1 MQLVDDDGCMFQPF
15 LAEQIACD
23 AARREDLLIVLESA
37 QHIDGEP
44 GDSIAKAI
52 KFVPELL
59 AQEEYSVDQEM
70 AQSMN

>member
-37 QHIDGEP
+37 QQIDGEP
-44 GDSIAKAI
+44 GDSIAKTV
-52 KFVPELL
+52 KFVP
-59 AQEEYSVDQEM
+59 
-70 AQSMN
+70 